1 LRLLSAILIAPL
13 TFTPIAWIASSVREG
28 RFVELTL
35 GDAEAAIF
43 LTLCVYFGL
52 VVIGLPLYAL
62 LKRFRLFNVWSA
74 ALVGTVTAHSTPLI
88 VAMFVIGGAAIS
100 NEVANL
106 KEADVR
112 TGTLLFDMQGAVIGV
127 IFWAIAEGFL
137 GRKKPGA
144 Y

>member
-1 LRLLSAILIAPL
+1 MRLLSAILIAPL
-13 TFTPIAWIASSVREG
+13 MFTPIAWITSSVREG
-28 RFVELTL
+28 RFVGLTSGDVEGAISLTL
-35 GDAEAAIF
+35 F
-43 LTLCVYFGL
+43 VYFGL

-74 ALVGTVTAHSTPLI
+74 ALVGAVTAHLTPLI

-106 KEADVR
+106 KEANVWAEM
-112 TGTLLFDMQGAVIGV
+112 LLFDMQGAVIGV

-137 GRKKPGA
+137 GAKKPGA